1 MTGTA
6 DALYCTTTGGSM
18 PVGIRARIE
27 LVAATTCEIARS
39 RLTSGW
45 KYIFCTEMP
54 FTVSASMS
62 LMPLTF
68 ELIAYWL

>member
-1 MTGTA
+1 MGGWVPTGNN
-6 DALYCTTTGGSM
+6 
-18 PVGIRARIE
+18 ARIA

-39 RLTSGW
+39 RFTSGW
-45 KYIFCTEMP
+45 KYSFCTEMP

-62 LMPLTF
+62 LMPLTL